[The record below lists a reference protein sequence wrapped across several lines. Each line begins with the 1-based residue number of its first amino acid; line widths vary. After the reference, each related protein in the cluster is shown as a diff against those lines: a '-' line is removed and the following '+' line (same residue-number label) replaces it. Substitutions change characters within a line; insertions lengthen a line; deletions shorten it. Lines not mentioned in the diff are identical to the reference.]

1 MDHRTVT
8 SMTQEAGATIVAM
21 LLALGVTAL
30 VPTLL
35 ALSSTLTSVSLY
47 AAHGWKAHERLQIPL
62 PDG

>member
-1 MDHRTVT
+1 
-8 SMTQEAGATIVAM
+8 MTQEAGATIVAM

-30 VPTLL
+30 VATLL